1 MRGDIRFVV
10 AEHCVADLFGR
21 TLRERAEAPV
31 QIASP
36 SFRDELTAS
45 ARPCIIC
52 NGRRRGI
59 RRPMPPKATNF
70 GPHGGRN
77 GHPLDVMVV
86 SIKQGRLKN
95 YVCLH

>member
-59 RRPMPPKATNF
+59 RRPMPPKQPTL
-70 GPHGGRN
+70 GRTAVDMVT
-77 GHPLDVMVV
+77 LDVMVV